1 MADAVSSDY
10 LPLGTTCSLSRAVN
24 HRARSQS
31 LAWISVLESGDQAIF
46 LALQPDP
53 LVDAAGAVAFAKQAG
68 GYIIVWEVSV
78 EMQPGARQISAANVH
93 QRCEQQ
99 CHSKASRSLA
109 TKLPGD
115 WVGIVAKTGAGA
127 DKSGIQPQAT
137 STVQR
142 AVASLSCAATFAS
155 IHA

>member
-1 MADAVSSDY
+1 MVEQIVTTSAPTTRYARDERRNVVADAVSSDY

-53 LVDAAGAVAFAKQAG
+53 FVDAAGAVAFAKQAG
-68 GYIIVWEVSV
+68 GYIIVGEVRV
-78 EMQPGARQISAANVH
+78 EIQPDAWQISAANVH

-99 CHSKASRSLA
+99 C
-109 TKLPGD
+109 P
-115 WVGIVAKTGAGA
+115 
-127 DKSGIQPQAT
+127 
-137 STVQR
+137 
-142 AVASLSCAATFAS
+142 FE
-155 IHA
+155 

>member
-68 GYIIVWEVSV
+68 GLHNCLGS
-78 EMQPGARQISAANVH
+78 
-93 QRCEQQ
+93 Q
-99 CHSKASRSLA
+99 C
-109 TKLPGD
+109 
-115 WVGIVAKTGAGA
+115 
-127 DKSGIQPQAT
+127 
-137 STVQR
+137 
-142 AVASLSCAATFAS
+142 
-155 IHA
+155 

>member
-31 LAWISVLESGDQAIF
+31 LAWLSVLESGDQAIF

-78 EMQPGARQISAANVH
+78 EMQQGARQTSAAMYISAANSSA
-93 QRCEQQ
+93 
-99 CHSKASRSLA
+99 HSKASRSLA
-109 TKLPGD
+109 TKLLAIG
-115 WVGIVAKTGAGA
+115 
-127 DKSGIQPQAT
+127 
-137 STVQR
+137 
-142 AVASLSCAATFAS
+142 
-155 IHA
+155 